1 MVAQYLPPR
10 PNLGSTWGALNG
22 FPEDGVDTDA
32 SQMLSRLPTP
42 QEGVEP
48 GRRLAVLRGIGTRGE
63 EPPTGV
69 RQPSRRYSHQTVP
82 PPPPFTD
89 SAELCHITPAQ
100 IYSVLG
106 HASVANRRI
115 IFDARQ
121 EGSNESNDG
130 TWRRWVGYCKLVD
143 HGSDPLLFMLS
154 LVEHELIS
162 RAFLSLYRTSNWNP
176 DGRPTGTRSRP
187 MVASTLRQATSEL
200 ASAFRV
206 NFRESP
212 VHVPGSP
219 HLRPS
224 IRALL
229 RALDNR
235 DPPPQRQKAI
245 TPKLLKAMFHLAGV
259 GLPLTN
265 DTTMS
270 VTAEL
275 LWHSSIP

>member
-1 MVAQYLPPR
+1 
-10 PNLGSTWGALNG
+10 
-22 FPEDGVDTDA
+22 
-32 SQMLSRLPTP
+32 
-42 QEGVEP
+42 
-48 GRRLAVLRGIGTRGE
+48 
-63 EPPTGV
+63 
-69 RQPSRRYSHQTVP
+69 
-82 PPPPFTD
+82 
-89 SAELCHITPAQ
+89 
-100 IYSVLG
+100 
-106 HASVANRRI
+106 
-115 IFDARQ
+115 
-121 EGSNESNDG
+121 
-130 TWRRWVGYCKLVD
+130 
-143 HGSDPLLFMLS
+143 
-154 LVEHELIS
+154 
-162 RAFLSLYRTSNWNP
+162 
-176 DGRPTGTRSRP
+176 
-187 MVASTLRQATSEL
+187 MVASSLRQATSEL

-275 LWHSSIP
+275 AAMAFFYAMRSCEFTSTSKPGRTKIINLAGGIHFRDKHNQTIPHSDPRLSKAARVTITFENKKTG